1 MTEKDY
7 SVETNSRL
15 KINDGNSRFLYKKD
29 IQEKILEC
37 L

>member
-1 MTEKDY
+1 MAEKAY
-7 SVETNSRL
+7 SVETNTRL
-15 KINDGNSRFLYKKD
+15 KINDGNSRFLCKKD